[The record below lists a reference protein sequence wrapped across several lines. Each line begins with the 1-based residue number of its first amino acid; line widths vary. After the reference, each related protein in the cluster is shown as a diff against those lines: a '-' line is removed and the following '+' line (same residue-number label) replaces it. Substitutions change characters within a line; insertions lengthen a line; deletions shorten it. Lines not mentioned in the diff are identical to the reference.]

1 MKWEKELDMNVNN
14 IWWKRQN
21 LLFFKITN
29 DVQLRWFQYRIVH
42 RIIATNTYLCK
53 IGIVESELCTFCRCN
68 AETICHLFWEC
79 EYVSEIWDNLLVWM
93 KDEFELDIP
102 LNKIDVIF
110 GRYYKYYNIFN
121 IIICIVKRHIYRK
134 RSRKELPSFTGI
146 KREILYYYK
155 CEKFIYTKNCEL
167 EKFHVRWA
175 RLSFN
180 NDC

>member
-1 MKWEKELDMNVNN
+1 MKKKPKSELKWEKELDMNVNN

-121 IIICIVKRHIYRK
+121 IIICIVKRHIYIEKGVEKNYPPLLESNVKYFIITNVKNLFTRK
-134 RSRKELPSFTGI
+134 I
-146 KREILYYYK
+146 V
-155 CEKFIYTKNCEL
+155 N
-167 EKFHVRWA
+167 
-175 RLSFN
+175 
-180 NDC
+180 